1 MNDAVNLEKL
11 LISNPYGSK
20 NEFESVATFEESDPY
35 IRWLS
40 IDFALENE
48 AGSSSVF
55 IYGEAEKA
63 DDAARLFGALIL
75 LGSFAYN
82 SLAEAMHGFRSWS
95 SLEPDT
101 GAVLMLPIAPSIMP
115 PDPAA
120 PVHRR

>member
-75 LGSFAYN
+75 GEQALRDGEDLRTSAT
-82 SLAEAMHGFRSWS
+82 LATATFTKR
-95 SLEPDT
+95 LKN
-101 GAVLMLPIAPSIMP
+101 LIARVCLK
-115 PDPAA
+115 ALTY
-120 PVHRR
+120 

>member
-1 MNDAVNLEKL
+1 MA
-11 LISNPYGSK
+11 PK

-63 DDAARLFGALIL
+63 DDAACLFGALIL
-75 LGSFAYN
+75 REQALRDGEDLKDICDACNCDLY
-82 SLAEAMHGFRSWS
+82 EA
-95 SLEPDT
+95 
-101 GAVLMLPIAPSIMP
+101 IARVCLK
-115 PDPAA
+115 ALTY
-120 PVHRR
+120 